1 MYYMNV
7 VSYEKSWYF
16 FLCLPGSVL
25 WFCTKKLLVS
35 VNYFTHDCLACVR
48 VYVYTYLSVSLFPHE
63 CCSWSAQIIGMLFP
77 ISWYRSYLLP
87 LAMHFFVDNTIFA
100 CFNEIGYLSWI
111 HSGPGHTWI
120 LAGSHLIPW
129 FSPQLWSYH
138 LSLTQVWT
146 MDSLP
151 S

>member
-1 MYYMNV
+1 MNMV
-7 VSYEKSWYF
+7 NYEKSY
-16 FLCLPGSVL
+16 FLCLFGYMFFS
-25 WFCTKKLLVS
+25 CTKKLLVS
-35 VNYFTHDCLACVR
+35 VNCFTHDYLLCTCVCI
-48 VYVYTYLSVSLFPHE
+48 YICVSFFPTWLLLLK
-63 CCSWSAQIIGMLFP
+63 CPNRCAV
-77 ISWYRSYLLP
+77 SYLLIQN
-87 LAMHFFVDNTIFA
+87 LFSSFRNALYVDNTIFA
-100 CFNEIGYLSWI
+100 CFNEIGLLSWI